1 MAQENES
8 AQGDVDAKDSAQRS
22 SSLTAPLT
30 NVLVT
35 IVSAAIVSVIGTGLH
50 RSGADINVPWGMVCA
65 LGLLGM
71 STWVSR
77 RRMGVSGVGIHLVVA
92 SMVIWWLASTMGPG
106 GDVIVPVGSVAF
118 VTFFSRWSGY
128 IWLVGSLV
136 VQLAVLF
143 FPRRLFLQPDISA
156 QESAQRESAT
166 QQPAT
171 AQPSAAAQPT
181 TTLPKEGA

>member
-8 AQGDVDAKDSAQRS
+8 AQGDVDAKDSMQRS
-22 SSLTAPLT
+22 SSLAAPLT
-30 NVLVT
+30 NILVT
-35 IVSAAIVSVIGTGLH
+35 IASAAIVSVIGTGLH

-118 VTFFSRWSGY
+118 VTFFSQWSGY
-128 IWLVGSLV
+128 IWLLGSLV

-143 FPRRLFLQPDISA
+143 FPRRLFLHQS
-156 QESAQRESAT
+156 SST
-166 QQPAT
+166 
-171 AQPSAAAQPT
+171 QPSATAQPT
-181 TTLPKEGA
+181 TTLPKEGV